1 MEQYNEYLNQ
11 ASSAINQNP
20 GCSAL
25 EWLKY
30 LKNNHSPYSQYL
42 KVFLFPKISTIDD
55 IILLQSFLN
64 NRIKSKNFSNLA
76 LYLKS
81 IQTSK
86 IIHNNTEFIPKVQIK
101 LKKTKLLNY
110 CFSKPCLSQGLR
122 HAPEFLINL
131 ESCRF
136 HTYCKPCLRNYLI
149 SQIAKDLEAEII
161 CEACVNAGKTKNK
174 VSKDEILFLLEK
186 PKEAV
191 LNDFNLTRGFN
202 LCAAGRDKCKNRDL
216 ALEKDKMIRLG
227 CGEMYCSDCYYEYV
241 GNYILEISRLVQSD
255 KKKLKELPFIGIS
268 CLKQHLKAF
277 ISLDERQ
284 ISQWLVSS
292 CFNKTI
298 QIGILESFKT
308 YKPLFDRKPFIFCS
322 KCENIKILPFNG
334 NIFCDDCSTC
344 FVCKENYHLNFTCEE
359 IKSYRVDKGQVK
371 LMSASEN
378 KEFYERIKAIL
389 LLYKIENYKNFN
401 FYSIDAPG
409 MIRIKHEKLLSSL
422 KSSKRMYVIGK
433 PFFNADEIEE
443 KALADI
449 APDDE
454 DGFFRFSRKLDSY
467 DKEIYLVI
475 YRIIFEDKIV
485 ARCPIS
491 ADKSRDQILFS
502 TTDQIIA
509 IKKDAILPY
518 ALVSFSQY

>member
-1 MEQYNEYLNQ
+1 M
-11 ASSAINQNP
+11 
-20 GCSAL
+20 
-25 EWLKY
+25 
-30 LKNNHSPYSQYL
+30 
-42 KVFLFPKISTIDD
+42 
-55 IILLQSFLN
+55 
-64 NRIKSKNFSNLA
+64 
-76 LYLKS
+76 
-81 IQTSK
+81 
-86 IIHNNTEFIPKVQIK
+86 
-101 LKKTKLLNY
+101 
-110 CFSKPCLSQGLR
+110 
-122 HAPEFLINL
+122 
-131 ESCRF
+131 
-136 HTYCKPCLRNYLI
+136 
-149 SQIAKDLEAEII
+149 
-161 CEACVNAGKTKNK
+161 
-174 VSKDEILFLLEK
+174 
-186 PKEAV
+186 
-191 LNDFNLTRGFN
+191 
-202 LCAAGRDKCKNRDL
+202 
-216 ALEKDKMIRLG
+216 
-227 CGEMYCSDCYYEYV
+227 
-241 GNYILEISRLVQSD
+241 QSD

-308 YKPLFDRKPFIFCS
+308 YKLLFDRKPFIFCS

-371 LMSASEN
+371 LMSVSEN

-467 DKEIYLVI
+467 DKGIYLVI

-518 ALVSFSQY
+518 ALVSFSQ